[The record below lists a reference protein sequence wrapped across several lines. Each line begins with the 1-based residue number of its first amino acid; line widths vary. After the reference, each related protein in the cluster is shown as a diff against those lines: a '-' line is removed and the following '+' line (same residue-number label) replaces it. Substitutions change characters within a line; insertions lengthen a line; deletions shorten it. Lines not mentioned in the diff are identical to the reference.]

1 MFSMNWSLDYV
12 ERTEGHIFMSEWKIK
27 DLMPKIKDVDELKLY
42 IKFNRPKLTVYNEK
56 DGVILMSKET
66 LAKNMHK
73 SLEEL
78 I

>member
-1 MFSMNWSLDYV
+1 MFTMDWNLDFV

-27 DLMPKIKDVDELKLY
+27 DLMPEIKDIDEFKLY

-66 LAKNMHK
+66 LTKNMYK
-73 SLEEL
+73 SLEE
-78 I
+78 II